1 MNDMIV
7 EFLIKALVLFTALP
21 VHEFAHGWVATKF
34 GDDTPRIQ
42 GRLTLSPFVHL
53 DIIGSLCMLFTGFGW
68 AKPVMVNKSK
78 FKHRKIGSICV
89 ALAGPLA
96 NILLALIVMIIIKS
110 LEFAHIDMNSN
121 LHWVFWY
128 LIVLNTGLAVFN
140 LLPVP
145 PLDGSQVLLAVL
157 SPKVQYKVMQYQ
169 MYIFIG
175 LLLFIQLPF
184 VQYIITWL
192 NLYLFSLL
200 DYITSF
206 IGRWV

>member
-42 GRLTLSPFVHL
+42 GRLTLSPFAHL
-53 DIIGSLCMLFTGFGW
+53 DLIGSLCMMFTGFGW
-68 AKPVMVNKSK
+68 AKPVMVNTSK

-89 ALAGPLA
+89 SLAGPLA
-96 NILLALIVMIIIKS
+96 NILLALIVMIVLKS
-110 LEFAHIDMNSN
+110 LQVAHINLNSN
-121 LHWVFWY
+121 LYSAFYY
-128 LIVLNTGLAVFN
+128 LIILNTGLAVFN

-157 SPKVQYKVMQYQ
+157 PPKVQYNIMRNQ

-175 LLLFIQLPF
+175 LLLFIQLPI
-184 VQYIITWL
+184 VQIIIRWL
-192 NLYLFSLL
+192 NAYLISFL

-206 IGRWV
+206 IG